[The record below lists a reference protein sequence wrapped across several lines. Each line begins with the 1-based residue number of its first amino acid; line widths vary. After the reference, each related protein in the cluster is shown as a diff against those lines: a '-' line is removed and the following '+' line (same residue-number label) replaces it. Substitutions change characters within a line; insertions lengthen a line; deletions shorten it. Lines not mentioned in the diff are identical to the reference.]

1 MQKGGTT
8 VYDMSKIKNSSSGED
23 SALGQTTALQKGIR
37 ELGPSEKGAFRNV
50 KKKDTFGNK
59 SAVKIEAIS
68 LATCWAVEQRSASEF
83 S

>member
-8 VYDMSKIKNSSSGED
+8 VYDMSKIKNSSSGAD
-23 SALGQTTALQKGIR
+23 SALGQTTAFQKGIR

-50 KKKDTFGNK
+50 KKDTSGNK
-59 SAVKIEAIS
+59 RAVKIEAIS